1 MVLVSILVVL
11 EPQASGSW
19 HLHGLIKKKNGK
31 LPYLDN
37 NSVIAPMWRQG
48 FTKTK
53 RLKDSDNVAAY
64 LMAYL
69 TDMPKDEIMPNV
81 KSKSIL
87 KGARLHFYPSGVHIY
102 SNSRGIKRPTNFK
115 GFKGQVLKDL
125 GLSEDITADATF
137 NRKQK
142 LKDGKR
148 LIHITEF
155 YDNIPDKKK
164 TNYARQDND

>member
-11 EPQASGSW
+11 EPQVSGSW

-87 KGARLHFYPSGVHIY
+87 KGAR
-102 SNSRGIKRPTNFK
+102 
-115 GFKGQVLKDL
+115 
-125 GLSEDITADATF
+125 
-137 NRKQK
+137 
-142 LKDGKR
+142 
-148 LIHITEF
+148 
-155 YDNIPDKKK
+155 
-164 TNYARQDND
+164 

>member
-1 MVLVSILVVL
+1 MIILVVL

-19 HLHGLIKKKNGK
+19 HLHGLIKKKNSK

-37 NSVIAPMWRQG
+37 NSEIEPMWRQG

-69 TDMPKDEIMPNV
+69 TDVPKDEILPGT
-81 KSKSIL
+81 KDKAII

-102 SNSRGIKRPTNFK
+102 RTSRGIKQPDNFK
-115 GFKGQVLKDL
+115 GFKGQVLKKL
-125 GLSEDITADATF
+125 GLSEDAVADATF
-137 NRKQK
+137 NREHKIK
-142 LKDGKR
+142 AGKKM
-148 LIHITEF
+148 IHITEF
-155 YDNIPDKKK
+155 YDNITQAKK
-164 TNYARQDND
+164 TNQARQDND

>member
-1 MVLVSILVVL
+1 
-11 EPQASGSW
+11 
-19 HLHGLIKKKNGK
+19 
-31 LPYLDN
+31 
-37 NSVIAPMWRQG
+37 MWRQG

-53 RLKDSDNVAAY
+53 RLKESDNVAAY

-69 TDMPKDEIMPNV
+69 TDMPKNEIMPNV

-102 SNSRGIKRPTNFK
+102 RNSRGLIKPTNIK
-115 GFKGQVLKDL
+115 GFKGQVLRNF
-125 GLSEDITADATF
+125 GLSENTIADATF

-142 LKDGKR
+142 LKGGKR

-155 YDNIPDKKK
+155 YDNISDKKK
-164 TNYARQDND
+164 TNHARQDND